1 MWNIVGQ
8 PLRYRISDWKQASRC
23 LSNTDKNL
31 RINITDF
38 TQDKN
43 LQGLRIQV
51 KHDKYGVVFSHII
64 KASGDM
70 IVPYQTEPAL
80 VFELTTEQ
88 ILKELNKF
96 GFIIEYVDNYDIP
109 IDQLELLMS
118 IQKFKYDK
126 IRILNVWDVENGTK
140 QYKTQVVVFMSDA
153 NPNWLN
159 AGYAASRQE
168 FVDALNSGTAMN
180 LTNISDVYK
189 YRWDWLVNAVMNIE
203 DILKEA
209 YDK

>member
-31 RINITDF
+31 RISITDF

-64 KASGDM
+64 KASGDI

-88 ILKELNKF
+88 ILKELSKF

-126 IRILNVWDVENGTK
+126 IRILNVWDVENGAK

-168 FVDALNSGTAMN
+168 FTDALNSGTAMN
-180 LTNISDVYK
+180 LTNMSDVYK